1 MSSHVSFVWEL
12 DQPKQRVLHTSGTHE
27 IIPSMLLVF
36 ECSTFELFSRTFKCV
51 LVIGGKGSGGHQG
64 LC

>member
-12 DQPKQRVLHTSGTHE
+12 DQPTTSTSTSGTHE

-36 ECSTFELFSRTFKCV
+36 ECLTFELFSCTFKCV
-51 LVIGGKGSGGHQG
+51 LVIGGKRWSPGILLG
-64 LC
+64 

>member
-12 DQPKQRVLHTSGTHE
+12 DQPTTSTTTSGTHE

-51 LVIGGKGSGGHQG
+51 LVIGEKGSGGHQG

>member
-12 DQPKQRVLHTSGTHE
+12 DQPTTSTTSGTHE